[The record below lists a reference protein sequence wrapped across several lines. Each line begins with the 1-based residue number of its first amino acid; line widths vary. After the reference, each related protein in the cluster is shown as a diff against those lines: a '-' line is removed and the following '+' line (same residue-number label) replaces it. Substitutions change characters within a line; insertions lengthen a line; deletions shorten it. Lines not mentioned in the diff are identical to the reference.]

1 MSERMRFLPAGSDAV
16 LIELPDLDCTLALF
30 GALRTATPAGVREII
45 PAARTLL
52 VGFDPLLTDR
62 ERLTDT
68 LSSASVSGGGARQGE
83 LFDIPVTYD
92 GEDLPE
98 VAAIMGLPVS
108 EVIRRHTEATYTV
121 AFTGFAPGFAY
132 MSCDDPAFDVP
143 RRQSPRTRIQ
153 EAL

>member
-1 MSERMRFLPAGSDAV
+1 
-16 LIELPDLDCTLALF
+16 
-30 GALRTATPAGVREII
+30 
-45 PAARTLL
+45 
-52 VGFDPLLTDR
+52 
-62 ERLTDT
+62 
-68 LSSASVSGGGARQGE
+68 
-83 LFDIPVTYD
+83 
-92 GEDLPE
+92 
-98 VAAIMGLPVS
+98 MGLPVS